1 MLEYLRKEVV
11 VMLAYNEK
19 LVFDYN
25 HYADVQLVLY
35 DDGIGQGE
43 IYIYNRSVLEYHV
56 VVVVEGEKV
65 SSYTET
71 PCHVLGDAPCDIQ
84 IMICHV
90 ANAMKAVMNR
100 EVVL

>member
-1 MLEYLRKEVV
+1 MVT
-11 VMLAYNEK
+11 YNEK

-25 HYADVQLVLY
+25 HYADVQLILY
-35 DDGIGQGE
+35 DDDIGQGE
-43 IYIYNRSVLEYHV
+43 IYIYDHHVLAYHV

-71 PCHVLGDAPCDIQ
+71 PRHALELEYVPCDIQ
-84 IMICHV
+84 RMIDKV
-90 ANAMKAVMNR
+90 ANAMKATMNK

>member
-1 MLEYLRKEVV
+1 M
-11 VMLAYNEK
+11 MTYNEK

-25 HYADVQLVLY
+25 SHADVQLVLY
-35 DDGIGQGE
+35 GDGIGQGE
-43 IYIYNRSVLEYHV
+43 IYIYDHHVLAYHV

-71 PCHVLGDAPCDIQ
+71 PRHVLNDAPCDIQ
-84 IMICHV
+84 SMISHV

-100 EVVL
+100 EVDFNDLR

>member
-1 MLEYLRKEVV
+1 M
-11 VMLAYNEK
+11 MTYNEK
-19 LVFDYN
+19 LVFDYS

-43 IYIYNRSVLEYHV
+43 IYIYNRSELNYHV

-71 PCHVLGDAPCDIQ
+71 PRHVLEDAPCDIQ
-84 IMICHV
+84 RIISHV
-90 ANAMKAVMNR
+90 ANAVKAVMNR
-100 EVVL
+100 EVDFDDLW

>member
-1 MLEYLRKEVV
+1 MLT
-11 VMLAYNEK
+11 YNEK

-43 IYIYNRSVLEYHV
+43 IYIYNRSGLEYHV
-56 VVVVEGEKV
+56 IVIVEGEKV

-71 PCHVLGDAPCDIQ
+71 PRHVIGDAPCDIQ
-84 IMICHV
+84 SMINKV
-90 ANAMKAVMNR
+90 ANAMRAIINK
-100 EVVL
+100 EVDFNDLW

>member
-1 MLEYLRKEVV
+1 
-11 VMLAYNEK
+11 MLAYNEK

-25 HYADVQLVLY
+25 RYADVQLVLY

-43 IYIYNRSVLEYHV
+43 IYIYNRSELEYHV

-71 PCHVLGDAPCDIQ
+71 PRHVIEDAPCDIQ
-84 IMICHV
+84 RMISKV
-90 ANAMKAVMNR
+90 ANALRAIMNR
-100 EVVL
+100 EVDFDVLW